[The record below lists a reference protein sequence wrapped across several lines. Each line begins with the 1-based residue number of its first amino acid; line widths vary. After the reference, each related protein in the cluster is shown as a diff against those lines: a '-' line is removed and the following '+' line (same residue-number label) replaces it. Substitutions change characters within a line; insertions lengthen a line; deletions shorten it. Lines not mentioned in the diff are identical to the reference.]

1 MEQKLL
7 EQLNIWHETDE
18 YQKIIDTIEDIE
30 EHDYET
36 ICHLARAYNNRGE
49 AGDYDRA
56 IELLQMVSDIG
67 QEDPLWHYRLGYACY
82 FDNRFNEAADAFER
96 SLELDPDDDD
106 AQYFLNMSK
115 EEMLREQG
123 MEQEEYNPE
132 MYTEEEMEVI
142 ENHITQNFGDFDSV
156 FHEIISPDI
165 HVDICMIPP
174 SEERN
179 YHVLVTMGM
188 GAHWMNVPE
197 ELAEYKLERAE
208 LVICLPPDWNLQ
220 SDDEKW
226 YWPIRML
233 KVLARLPISEDTWLG
248 WGHTVDN
255 GEPFDESTQLC
266 GCMLINPANFEETAN
281 ICSMPDGS
289 EVNFYQAIPLYN
301 EEMAYKMDNNAETLL
316 NIMDDS
322 ILLLNPNRINYCKKT
337 LLN

>member
-1 MEQKLL
+1 MEEKLL

-18 YQKIIDTIEDIE
+18 YQKIIDTIEDME

-56 IELLQMVSDIG
+56 IQLLQMVSDIG

-82 FDNRFNEAADAFER
+82 FDNRFNEAAAAFAR
-96 SLELDPDDDD
+96 TLELDPDDDD

-115 EEMLREQG
+115 EEILREEG
-123 MEQEEYNPE
+123 MEQQEYNPE
-132 MYTEEEMEVI
+132 LYSEEEMEVI

-179 YHVLVTMGM
+179 YYVLVTMGM
-188 GAHWMNVPE
+188 GAHWMKVPE

-208 LVICLPPDWNLQ
+208 LAVCLPPDWNLQ

-248 WGHTVDN
+248 
-255 GEPFDESTQLC
+255 
-266 GCMLINPANFEETAN
+266 
-281 ICSMPDGS
+281 
-289 EVNFYQAIPLYN
+289 
-301 EEMAYKMDNNAETLL
+301 
-316 NIMDDS
+316 
-322 ILLLNPNRINYCKKT
+322 
-337 LLN
+337 

>member
-7 EQLNIWHETDE
+7 EQLNTWHETDE
-18 YQKIIDTIEDIE
+18 YQKIIDTIEEME
-30 EHDYET
+30 EHDYDT

-49 AGDYDRA
+49 AGDYDKA
-56 IELLQMVSDIG
+56 IQLLQMVGDIG
-67 QEDPLWHYRLGYACY
+67 CDDPLWYYRLGYACY
-82 FDNRFNEAADAFER
+82 FDSRYSEAVEAFQH
-96 SLELDPDDDD
+96 SLELSPGDED
-106 AQYFLNMSK
+106 AQYFLNISK
-115 EEMLREQG
+115 EELLREQG
-123 MEQEEYNPE
+123 IQQEEYDPE
-132 MYTEEEMEVI
+132 LYDEEEMEAI
-142 ENHITQNFGDFDSV
+142 ENHIEKNFGEYDSV

-188 GAHWMNVPE
+188 GAHFMNVPE

-208 LVICLPPDWNLQ
+208 LAVCLPADWDLQ

-255 GEPFDESTQLC
+255 GESFDESTQLC
-266 GCMLINPANFEETAN
+266 GSMLISPANFEESAN
-281 ICSMPDGS
+281 ICTMPDGS
-289 EVNFYQAIPLYN
+289 EVNFYQVIPLYS
-301 EEMAYKMDNNAETLL
+301 EEMEYKMNNNAEELL
-316 NIMDDS
+316 NLMDDS
-322 ILLLNPNRINYCKKT
+322 ILILNPNRINYCKKT

>member
-7 EQLNIWHETDE
+7 EQLNTWHETDE
-18 YQKIIDTIEDIE
+18 YQKIIDTIEEME
-30 EHDYET
+30 EHDYDT

-49 AGDYDRA
+49 AGDYDKA
-56 IELLQMVSDIG
+56 IQLLQMVGDIG
-67 QEDPLWHYRLGYACY
+67 RDDPLWYYRLGYACY
-82 FDNRFNEAADAFER
+82 FDSRYSEAVEAFQH
-96 SLELDPDDDD
+96 SLELSPGDED
-106 AQYFLNMSK
+106 AQYFLNISK
-115 EEMLREQG
+115 EELLREQG
-123 MEQEEYNPE
+123 IQQEEYNPE
-132 MYTEEEMEVI
+132 VYDEEEMEAI
-142 ENHITQNFGDFDSV
+142 ENHIEKNFGEYDSV

-188 GAHWMNVPE
+188 GAHSMNVPE

-208 LVICLPPDWNLQ
+208 LAVCLPADWDLQ

-255 GEPFDESTQLC
+255 GESFDESTQLC
-266 GCMLINPANFEETAN
+266 GSMLISPANFEETAN
-281 ICSMPDGS
+281 ICTMPDGS
-289 EVNFYQAIPLYN
+289 EVNFYQVIPLYS
-301 EEMAYKMDNNAETLL
+301 EEMEYKMNNNAEGLL
-316 NIMDDS
+316 NLMDDS
-322 ILLLNPNRINYCKKT
+322 ILILNPNRINYCKKT